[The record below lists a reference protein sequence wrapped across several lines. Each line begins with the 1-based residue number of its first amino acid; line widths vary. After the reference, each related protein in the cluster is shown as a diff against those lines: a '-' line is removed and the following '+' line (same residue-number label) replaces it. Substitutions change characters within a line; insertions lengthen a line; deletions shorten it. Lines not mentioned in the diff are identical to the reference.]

1 MIYNRTEE
9 DVKNALEIRKNVIQ
23 QGQEPTDEQREILE
37 RGMLTINTLNRIEN
51 KQSELS
57 KLILSMGYRHK
68 KIINKEWSVDDI
80 FFDADLERIINN
92 SKILKDAFFSYFDTP
107 QPPQAEYYY
116 TTFNDLEKI
125 LADIESLKG
134 DVLKFYNF
142 CGTIECGEI

>member
-37 RGMLTINTLNRIEN
+37 RGMLTINTLNRIKN

-68 KIINKEWSVDDI
+68 K
-80 FFDADLERIINN
+80 NN
-92 SKILKDAFFSYFDTP
+92 
-107 QPPQAEYYY
+107 QQRM
-116 TTFNDLEKI
+116 
-125 LADIESLKG
+125 
-134 DVLKFYNF
+134 
-142 CGTIECGEI
+142 EC